1 LYIERAAD
9 RLSGL
14 ALAKYVMQRITI
26 YGDTL
31 EKLSQDMDCDEEY
44 SFTIVSFLRDI
55 EWIEQEP
62 SGKYV
67 ITDKGISQ
75 G

>member
-1 LYIERAAD
+1 
-9 RLSGL
+9 
-14 ALAKYVMQRITI
+14 
-26 YGDTL
+26 
-31 EKLSQDMDCDEEY
+31 MDCDEEY

-67 ITDKGISQ
+67 IIDKGLVKGDILINPDKGKKRRNATSLILKYL
-75 G
+75 

>member
-9 RLSGL
+9 
-14 ALAKYVMQRITI
+14 MQRITI

-44 SFTIVSFLRDI
+44 SFTIVSVRDI

>member
-1 LYIERAAD
+1 
-9 RLSGL
+9 
-14 ALAKYVMQRITI
+14 MQRITI

>member
-1 LYIERAAD
+1 
-9 RLSGL
+9 
-14 ALAKYVMQRITI
+14 MQRITI

-44 SFTIVSFLRDI
+44 SFTIVSFLRDR

-62 SGKYV
+62 NGKYV

-75 G
+75 GWYINKSGQRKEET